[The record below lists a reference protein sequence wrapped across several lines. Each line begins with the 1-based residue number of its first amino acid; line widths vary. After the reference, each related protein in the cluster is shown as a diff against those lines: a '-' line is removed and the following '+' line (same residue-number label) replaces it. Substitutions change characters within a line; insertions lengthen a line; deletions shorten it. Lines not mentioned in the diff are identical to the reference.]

1 MLHIV
6 GWQTLMF
13 INSIVRLGCLE
24 FDLSQQVSL
33 LVFRSV
39 EDMPGIGDARYGK
52 PSRSDRE
59 TSYKLISHRVMRVV
73 TTNYLVTE
81 VGIRNSPPKLS
92 PDLRRSGTT
101 LVQDP
106 TSTIGEERPL
116 FMHDLA

>member
-59 TSYKLISHRVMRVV
+59 TSYKLISHR
-73 TTNYLVTE
+73 E
-81 VGIRNSPPKLS
+81 S
-92 PDLRRSGTT
+92 
-101 LVQDP
+101 
-106 TSTIGEERPL
+106 
-116 FMHDLA
+116 